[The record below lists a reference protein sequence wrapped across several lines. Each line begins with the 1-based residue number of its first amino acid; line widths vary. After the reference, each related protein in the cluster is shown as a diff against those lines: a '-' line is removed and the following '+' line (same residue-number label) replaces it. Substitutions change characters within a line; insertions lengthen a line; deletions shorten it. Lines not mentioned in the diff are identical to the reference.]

1 MTILATIAC
10 LAWLYL
16 LVFHG
21 RFWTYGPALKPRAPR
36 ESPPVVIIVPARD
49 EAEVIARS
57 IGSLLTQDYA
67 GPFKVILVDDCSTDG
82 TAAIAG
88 ALDQPQSG
96 TGSLTIL
103 TGAARPDGWA
113 GKLWAV
119 HQGVTQTTEPLIL
132 LTDADIEHD
141 PSHLATLVAQ
151 AETSGA
157 DLISEMVRLHCQTP
171 PERALIP
178 AFVYFFAL
186 LYPFNRVNQPDA
198 STSAAA
204 GGTMLIKRAALDRI
218 GGIEAIKGALIDDV
232 SLATAVK
239 RGGSIWLGHSELAR
253 SIRPYRTSAEIWR
266 MIARSAYVQLRYSP
280 LLLLGSI
287 AGLALV
293 FLVPPVTALS
303 GSWIGLVAWMM
314 MAASFLP
321 NLQRFGRS
329 YLWAPLL
336 PLITLFY
343 MATTIGAAID
353 HHRGRGVVWKGQI
366 YRDRAL

>member
-1 MTILATIAC
+1 MLAVIAL

-16 LVFHG
+16 LVLHG
-21 RFWTYGPALKPRAPR
+21 RFWTYGPALKPRTPR
-36 ESPPVVIIVPARD
+36 ETPPVAIIVPARD

-57 IGSLLTQDYA
+57 IGSLLAQTYA
-67 GPFKVILVDDCSTDG
+67 GPFKVILVDDRSTDG
-82 TAAIAG
+82 TAAIAS
-88 ALDQPQSG
+88 ALDRAHFN
-96 TGSLTIL
+96 TGRLSIL
-103 TGAARPDGWA
+103 AGADRPEGWA

-119 HQGVTQTTEPLIL
+119 HQGVMQTTEPLIL

-157 DLISEMVRLHCQTP
+157 DLVSEMVRLHCQTP

-178 AFVYFFAL
+178 AFVYFFAM
-186 LYPFNRVNQPDA
+186 LYPFNRVNQRHS

-204 GGTMLIKRAALDRI
+204 GGTMLIKRTALDRI
-218 GGIEAIKGALIDDV
+218 GGIKAIRGALIDDV

-253 SIRPYRTSAEIWR
+253 SIRPYLTSAEIWR

-287 AGLALV
+287 AGLTLV
-293 FLVPPVTALS
+293 FLAPPVTALS
-303 GSWIGLVAWMM
+303 GSWIGLVAWTL
-314 MAASFLP
+314 MAVSFLP
-321 NLQRFGRS
+321 TLKRFGRS
-329 YLWAPLL
+329 VLWAPLL

-343 MATTIGAAID
+343 MAATIGAAVD
-353 HHRGRGVVWKGQI
+353 YHRGRGIVWKGQI
-366 YRDRAL
+366 YRDRA